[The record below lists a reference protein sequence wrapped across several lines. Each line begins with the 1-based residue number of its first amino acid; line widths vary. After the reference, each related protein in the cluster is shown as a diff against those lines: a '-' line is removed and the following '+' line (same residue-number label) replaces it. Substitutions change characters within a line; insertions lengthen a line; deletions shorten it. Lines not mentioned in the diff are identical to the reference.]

1 MDRYNL
7 QRFVDAQEGS
17 YVQALDELQAG
28 RKRTHWIWFIFPQ
41 LTGLGTSAMS
51 RHYGITNF
59 EEAKAY
65 VDHELLGPRL
75 NICTLALLSHPE
87 KSATEILGLI
97 DATKVQSSMTL
108 FDAVGDT
115 SLIFR
120 NALMQLFQEVRDR
133 TTDIMI
139 GN

>member
-51 RHYGITNF
+51 RHYGIANF

-65 VDHELLGPRL
+65 VDHDLLGPRL

-87 KSATEILGLI
+87 KSAIEILGLI
-97 DATKVQSSMTL
+97 DATKVQSCMTL

-115 SLIFR
+115 SSIFR
-120 NALMQLFQEVRDR
+120 NALAQLFQGVKNSR
-133 TTDIMI
+133 
-139 GN
+139 